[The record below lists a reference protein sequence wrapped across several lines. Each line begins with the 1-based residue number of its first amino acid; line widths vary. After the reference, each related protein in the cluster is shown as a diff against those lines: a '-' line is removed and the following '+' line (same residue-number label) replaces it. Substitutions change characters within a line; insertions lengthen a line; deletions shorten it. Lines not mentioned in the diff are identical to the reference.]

1 MKWDLDNGVILVARC
16 QHDAVVQAVNGDIQ
30 YMNVKALNEWDPRHS
45 GGIEWRQKLDS
56 QRGAVLANE
65 LRNNACK
72 LAKWTVQSLLAGSDQ
87 MKYGYVSRVS
97 VRDDS
102 NHVILGTQ
110 QFKPTEF
117 ATQISLN
124 MDNAWGVLRCVID
137 LCMKQPDGKYL
148 ILRDPNKPLIHL
160 FDIPDNTFESEEE
173 DSSDEGEDDDN

>member
-1 MKWDLDNGVILVARC
+1 M
-16 QHDAVVQAVNGDIQ
+16 
-30 YMNVKALNEWDPRHS
+30 
-45 GGIEWRQKLDS
+45 
-56 QRGAVLANE
+56 
-65 LRNNACK
+65 
-72 LAKWTVQSLLAGSDQ
+72 
-87 MKYGYVSRVS
+87 S

-148 ILRDPNKPLIHL
+148 ILRDPNKVMYYIFACLVSYLYLI
-160 FDIPDNTFESEEE
+160 
-173 DSSDEGEDDDN
+173 SSTKTEYQVLNE